1 MNLIQ
6 NENENMTRK
15 QIIQKLIDK
24 INAQSYVEIGLGNGR
39 VFKSIKCKKKYGIDP
54 EYGETHDFQKGS
66 KCSFKPTHPM
76 TSDDFFLQ
84 NQEKFD
90 VIFIDGLHEAHQV
103 EKDINNSLESL
114 NDNGFIVCHDM
125 SPMSEA
131 MQRVPR
137 TQVMWT
143 GDCWKAWVKVRST
156 NPNVKMFVVNTD
168 YGCGVIQ
175 KGSQELL
182 DLNSLDLTYE
192 NLNEHRKEWLNLISF
207 EDFLMF

>member
-1 MNLIQ
+1 MNR
-6 NENENMTRK
+6 EK
-15 QIIQKLIDK
+15 IIQKLINK
-24 INAQSYVEIGLGNGR
+24 INAQSYVEIGLGAGE
-39 VFKSIKCKKKYGIDP
+39 VFKRIKCKKKYGVDP
-54 EYGETHDFQKGS
+54 EYGKTHNFQKG

-125 SPMSEA
+125 SPKSEA

-137 TQVMWT
+137 TQVGWT

-192 NLNEHRKEWLNLISF
+192 NLNKHRKEWLNLISV

>member
-1 MNLIQ
+1 
-6 NENENMTRK
+6 MTRTE
-15 QIIQKLIDK
+15 IIQKLIDK
-24 INAQSYVEIGLGNGR
+24 INAQSYVEIGLGGGQA
-39 VFKSIKCKKKYGIDP
+39 FKGIKCKKKYGVDP
-54 EYGETHDFQKGS
+54 EYDKTHDFQQGS

-125 SPMSEA
+125 SPKSEA

-137 TQVMWT
+137 TQVAWT
-143 GDCWKAWVKVRST
+143 GDCWKAWVKLRST

-168 YGCGVIQ
+168 QGCGVIQ

-192 NLNEHRKEWLNLISF
+192 NLNKHRKEWLNLISV

>member
-1 MNLIQ
+1 MN
-6 NENENMTRK
+6 RK
-15 QIIQKLIDK
+15 EVIQKLIDK
-24 INAQSYVEIGLGNGR
+24 INAQSYVEIGLGGGQ
-39 VFKSIKCKKKYGIDP
+39 VFNSIKCQKKYGVDP
-54 EYGETHDFQKGS
+54 QYGNFVFEKGT
-66 KCSFKPTHPM
+66 KCSIKPTHPM
-76 TSDDFFLQ
+76 TSDEFFLQ

-137 TQVMWT
+137 TEVGWT

-168 YGCGVIQ
+168 FGCGVIQ

-182 DLNSLDLTYE
+182 DLNNLDLTYE
-192 NLNEHRKEWLNLISF
+192 NLNKHRKEWLNLISI
-207 EDFLMF
+207 EEFLNKL